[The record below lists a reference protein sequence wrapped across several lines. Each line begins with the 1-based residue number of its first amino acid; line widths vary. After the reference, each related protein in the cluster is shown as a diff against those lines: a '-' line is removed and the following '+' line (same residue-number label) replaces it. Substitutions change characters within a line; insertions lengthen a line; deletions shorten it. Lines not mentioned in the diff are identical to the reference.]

1 MNAQSDGDWERR
13 EDIWISDEQ
22 FERLVQRATEAAVP
36 LAAIRVKTEIEDEL
50 YADLGRAVAR
60 AFLYA
65 LGAGAV
71 AFLTWAG
78 VPEKV
83 IKAMLP

>member
-36 LAAIRVKTEIEDEL
+36 LAAERAQAAFERNLEAT
-50 YADLGRAVAR
+50 LGRAVAR
-60 AFLYA
+60 ALLYA

-83 IKAMLP
+83 IKAILP